1 MPPALGVQSPNHW
14 TSREARIYKMF
25 SSLEHTL
32 SQVVFTVGLHR
43 LNLFIVSPEI
53 YVPSL
58 FSESRQKLFIF
69 LNQLFNHILIEPL

>member
-14 TSREARIYKMF
+14 TSREALVYKMF
-25 SSLEHTL
+25 SSSLEHTL

-53 YVPSL
+53 YYLACIQSL
-58 FSESRQKLFIF
+58 DKNFSYS
-69 LNQLFNHILIEPL
+69 LINYLITY